1 MRNRE
6 VILKKLDSLETNLN
20 KLNFALNQ
28 GNRELYNETV
38 EKMVEQISQLRTY
51 VESEPI
57 VGNELNRI

>member
-6 VILKKLDSLETNLN
+6 AIMKKIDSLETNVN
-20 KLNFALNQ
+20 KLNFALNK
-28 GNRELYNETV
+28 GDRELYNETFD
-38 EKMVEQISQLRTY
+38 KLMEQISQLRTY